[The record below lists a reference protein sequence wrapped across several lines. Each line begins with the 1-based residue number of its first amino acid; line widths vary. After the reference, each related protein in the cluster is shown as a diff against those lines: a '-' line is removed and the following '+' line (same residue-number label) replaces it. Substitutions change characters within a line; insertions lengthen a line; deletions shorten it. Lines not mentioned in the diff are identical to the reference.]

1 MNFRTALLA
10 VPALLLVA
18 CAAETNDTADQADEQ
33 DLTKNATSVSLESSD
48 NGKTFLVE
56 EGKKVIVNLTYG
68 GFVASPYGKYDVTT
82 VDKSFGQPTITV
94 KTPHIPDAPT
104 TEKLTWETGVFSHAG
119 ETHHVVLTAKSLTGG
134 KAKTFTFTAKIVAK
148 KSSGAQAGQTC
159 GGFGGI
165 PCASGLDC
173 DMGSGP
179 MHPDQAGTCRVRQSG
194 APLGGMCGGIAGLRC
209 QDGLD
214 CEMAGNHPDE
224 SGTCAILN

>member
-82 VDKSFGQPTITV
+82 VDKSFG
-94 KTPHIPDAPT
+94 DA
-104 TEKLTWETGVFSHAG
+104 
-119 ETHHVVLTAKSLTGG
+119 
-134 KAKTFTFTAKIVAK
+134 
-148 KSSGAQAGQTC
+148 
-159 GGFGGI
+159 
-165 PCASGLDC
+165 ASAMSNSD
-173 DMGSGP
+173 
-179 MHPDQAGTCRVRQSG
+179 TCR
-194 APLGGMCGGIAGLRC
+194 APDPELGFTPSA
-209 QDGLD
+209 
-214 CEMAGNHPDE
+214 
-224 SGTCAILN
+224 